1 MLVSFNLFK
10 NKLQWHAT
18 LHQLN
23 SDVLLRHVLIQG
35 DVDDINISFSY
46 CEDLEKGMI
55 KNNENESIGYFQLL
69 TNK

>member
-1 MLVSFNLFK
+1 M
-10 NKLQWHAT
+10 
-18 LHQLN
+18 
-23 SDVLLRHVLIQG
+23 LLRHVLIQG

-55 KNNENESIGYFQLL
+55 KNNENESIGYFKLL